1 MLFIPFVEN
10 AFKYGVA
17 IGQRAAIQIAVV
29 VSGQKLNF
37 SCVNTDHSFIGKM
50 EMEISGIGL
59 ENVRRRLELV
69 YPDKHQ
75 LVITPEAGKFMVNL
89 EIDLS

>member
-1 MLFIPFVEN
+1 VEN

-17 IGQRAAIQIAVV
+17 IGQTAVIQIALV

-37 SCVNTDHSFIGKM
+37 SCVNTDHSFIRNM
-50 EMEISGIGL
+50 ELEISGIGL
-59 ENVRRRLELV
+59 ENVKRRLELV
-69 YPDKHQ
+69 YPDKHR
-75 LVITPEAGKFMVNL
+75 LIINKEDGKFMVNL